1 MDNSDTKEFR
11 YSEHFQ
17 ELVIKGLTIDEQET
31 VIVIPR
37 NGSTRISTSDN
48 TMLTKLKRIM
58 SQPDCDWELVS
69 VLRAMNETDPYA
81 VTEVTVECKDPLITI
96 RGSKIKRELTEE
108 QRVAMSERLKAIRKT
123 GKNESASP
131 ELD

>member
-1 MDNSDTKEFR
+1 MYNSDTKEFR

-17 ELVIKGLTIDEQET
+17 ELVIKGLTTDEQET
-31 VIVIPR
+31 VIIIPR
-37 NGSTRISTSDN
+37 NGPTRISTSDN

-58 SQPDCDWELVS
+58 AQPDCDWKLVN
-69 VLRAMNETDPYA
+69 VLQAMNETDPCA
-81 VTEVTVECKDPLITI
+81 VTEVTVECKDPLVTI

-108 QRVAMSERLKAIRKT
+108 QRLAMSERLKAIRKT